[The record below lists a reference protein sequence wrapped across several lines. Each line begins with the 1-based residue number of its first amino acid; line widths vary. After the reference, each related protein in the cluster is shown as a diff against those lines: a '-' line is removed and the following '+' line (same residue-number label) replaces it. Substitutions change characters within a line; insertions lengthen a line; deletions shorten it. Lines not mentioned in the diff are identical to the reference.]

1 MFAQLVEGGASSD
14 LRAEMDR
21 IVHQEML
28 PALQNEP
35 GYAGALNLVDRQT
48 GNAMMITLWNT
59 QAQAE
64 LPIRERGEAFLR
76 ALGSIAAIS
85 SGQRRPIS
93 VWDVNAI
100 EHVDPTSHP

>member
-1 MFAQLVEGGASSD
+1 MFAQLVEGGASPE

-21 IVHQEML
+21 IVHEEML
-28 PALQNEP
+28 PALQHEP

-48 GNAMMITLWNT
+48 GNAMMLTLWDT
-59 QAQAE
+59 QEQAE
-64 LPIRERGEAFLR
+64 LPIRERGAAFLR

-93 VWDVNAI
+93 VWEVNARA
-100 EHVDPTSHP
+100 

>member
-1 MFAQLVEGGASSD
+1 MFAQLVEGGASPE

-21 IVHQEML
+21 IVHEEML
-28 PALQNEP
+28 PALQHEP

-48 GNAMMITLWNT
+48 GNAMMLTLWDT
-59 QAQAE
+59 QEQAE

-93 VWDVNAI
+93 VWEVNARA
-100 EHVDPTSHP
+100 